1 MTPITAR
8 KTGILFLVG
17 LWFCWGFSY
26 PATKIILREL
36 DIWTSRTLIMGA
48 AGILLLILAFI
59 TKKTLKVPK
68 KYYSDLIIA
77 AFLNMTI
84 FQICMTL
91 GVHFFSA
98 GRTVVIVYTMP
109 LWAILFAWLL
119 LDESPPLSRLIA
131 LIMGVSGLAVLL
143 SQDFSHLYS
152 PGLGALCTIIG
163 AISFGLGTV
172 WMKRRVWEN
181 DPTVIAGWQ
190 LIIGTIPLI
199 PFWMLMGTET
209 PWTDLRLVTWGNFIF
224 LIIIANVLAYFLWF
238 RILQIFPASV
248 SGLGT
253 LAVPIVGIIASALI
267 LGEIIGPHEL
277 IALGLIVSA
286 LALNL
291 KHPDLK

>member
-1 MTPITAR
+1 MTPTTAR
-8 KTGILFLVG
+8 KTGIFFLVG

-59 TKKTLKVPK
+59 TKKALKVPK

-119 LDESPPLSRLIA
+119 LDHQCCPVLPPADDTQLLLPEDVLHLHNLQR
-131 LIMGVSGLAVLL
+131 VLL
-143 SQDFSHLYS
+143 HL
-152 PGLGALCTIIG
+152 GGFCGA
-163 AISFGLGTV
+163 AHQKPS
-172 WMKRRVWEN
+172 
-181 DPTVIAGWQ
+181 
-190 LIIGTIPLI
+190 
-199 PFWMLMGTET
+199 
-209 PWTDLRLVTWGNFIF
+209 
-224 LIIIANVLAYFLWF
+224 
-238 RILQIFPASV
+238 
-248 SGLGT
+248 
-253 LAVPIVGIIASALI
+253 
-267 LGEIIGPHEL
+267 
-277 IALGLIVSA
+277 
-286 LALNL
+286 
-291 KHPDLK
+291 

>member
-8 KTGILFLVG
+8 KTGIFFLVG

-59 TKKTLKVPK
+59 TKKALKVPK
-68 KYYSDLIIA
+68 KYYYDLIIA

-143 SQDFSHLYS
+143 SQDFNHLNR

-267 LGEIIGPHEL
+267 LGEIIGAHEL

-291 KHPDLK
+291 KTS

>member
-1 MTPITAR
+1 MTPTTAR
-8 KTGILFLVG
+8 KTGIFFLVG

-143 SQDFSHLYS
+143 SQDFSHLNS

-267 LGEIIGPHEL
+267 LGEIIGAHEL

-291 KHPDLK
+291 KTS

>member
-1 MTPITAR
+1 MNPNKAR

-36 DIWTSRTLIMGA
+36 DIWTSRTLIMGS
-48 AGILLLILAFI
+48 AGLLLLILAFF
-59 TKKTLKVPK
+59 TKKNLKVPK

-109 LWAILFAWLL
+109 LWAILFAWFL
-119 LDESPPLSRLIA
+119 LDESPPLSRIIA
-131 LIMGVSGLAVLL
+131 LIAGLSGLAVLL
-143 SQDFSHLYS
+143 SQDFSHLKS

-190 LIIGTIPLI
+190 LVIGTIPLI
-199 PFWMLMGTET
+199 PFWILLGTDT
-209 PWTDLRLVTWGNFIF
+209 PWTNLRLVTWGNFIF

-253 LAVPIVGIIASALI
+253 LAVPIVGIIASSLV
-267 LGEIIGPHEL
+267 LEEIIGTHEL
-277 IALGLIVSA
+277 IALGLIISA

-291 KHPDLK
+291 KTS